1 MIGLVGGVTKE
12 NKKRECE
19 ILPSKREMK
28 KYRKYVENQAFLFNI
43 NLTRLMYQ
51 ELLFERRARNKALR
65 MAKKRDVGDYIK

>member
-28 KYRKYVENQAFLFNI
+28 KYRKYVENQAFLLDI
-43 NLTRLMYQ
+43 HVARLMYQ
-51 ELLFERRARNKALR
+51 ELLFERRARNKAVR
-65 MAKKRDVGDYIK
+65 MSRKRDVGYIR